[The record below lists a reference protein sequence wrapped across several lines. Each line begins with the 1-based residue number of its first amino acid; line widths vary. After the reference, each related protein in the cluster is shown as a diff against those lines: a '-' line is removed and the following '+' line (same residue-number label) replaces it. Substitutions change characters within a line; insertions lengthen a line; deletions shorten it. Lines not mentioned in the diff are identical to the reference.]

1 MQNLNLYALWL
12 FISGFVLPII
22 AIILARFFDKEKEID
37 SLAGVL
43 GFICEILAVIFAIF
57 SWKEKMSKF
66 IVISVTLVIIL
77 LFVILFF
84 PSRGNF

>member
-22 AIILARFFDKEKEID
+22 VMILARFFDKEKEID
-37 SLAGVL
+37 TLATVL
-43 GFICEILAVIFAIF
+43 GLICEILAVIFAIF

-84 PSRGNF
+84 PSRGDF

>member
-12 FISGFVLPII
+12 FISGFILPVIVM
-22 AIILARFFDKEKEID
+22 ILARFFDKEKEID
-37 SLAGVL
+37 SLAVVL
-43 GFICEILAVIFAIF
+43 GLICEILAVIFAIF

-66 IVISVTLVIIL
+66 IVVSVTLVIIL
-77 LFVILFF
+77 VVVILFF

>member
-1 MQNLNLYALWL
+1 MKNLNLYALWL
-12 FISGFVLPII
+12 FISGFTLPVITM
-22 AIILARFFDKEKEID
+22 ILARFLDKEKEID

-57 SWKEKMSKF
+57 SWKEKFSKF

>member
-22 AIILARFFDKEKEID
+22 AMILARFFDKEKEID
-37 SLAGVL
+37 SLAVVL
-43 GFICEILAVIFAIF
+43 GLICEILAVIFAIF
-57 SWKEKMSKF
+57 SWKEKISKF
-66 IVISVTLVIIL
+66 IVVSVTLVIIL
-77 LFVILFF
+77 VFVILFF